1 MKIQPDKLNMFE
13 KQRNTAEHA
22 KARPYFSIMY
32 YKNHIMLTG
41 ENKTQTSKKQE
52 SKRKLG
58 RENKQTNQNVIKPN
72 FCHVDSS
79 LRIHI
84 QRVLYFL

>member
-1 MKIQPDKLNMFE
+1 MFE

-22 KARPYFSIMY
+22 KARPYFFIMY
-32 YKNHIMLTG
+32 YQNHIMLTG
-41 ENKTQTSKKQE
+41 ENKTQTRKKQE
-52 SKRKLG
+52 SKCKLVRK
-58 RENKQTNQNVIKPN
+58 NKQSNQNVIKPN

-79 LRIHI
+79 LCIHI